1 MSGARVAE
9 VVLADDPVTWGALGF
24 AVDAG
29 GAVALGGV
37 ALRLAG
43 RAAGEGLLGLALDG
57 APAGA
62 GLDGVARLEPGPPPA
77 PATHPN
83 GACAIDHVVV
93 RTPSVPRTVR
103 ALRAAGLDLRA
114 TRDVPVAPPAEA
126 VLQQAFLLAGACVVE
141 VVGPPRDVAAAGE
154 DATLWGVTLVVRD
167 LDALARRLGPRL
179 GPVRDAVQPG
189 RRIATLPAEAG
200 VACPVAVMTPRR

>member
-1 MSGARVAE
+1 M
-9 VVLADDPVTWGALGF
+9 
-24 AVDAG
+24 
-29 GAVALGGV
+29 

-62 GLDGVARLEPGPPPA
+62 ALDGVARLEPGPPPA

-83 GACAIDHVVV
+83 GVCAIDHVVV

-126 VLQQAFLLAGACVVE
+126 AAPAGLPARRGVRRR
-141 VVGPPRDVAAAGE
+141 GRRAARAVAADGE
-154 DATLWGVTLVVRD
+154 DAALWGVTLVARD